1 MYFEPDAFY
10 HVFNQGNDRQRIFHN
25 RENYLYFIKKVK
37 RELAMHC
44 HIIAYCLMPN
54 HYHLLIMTPE
64 NNELVQSG
72 FGRMQVLTRKI
83 GTLQSSYTRALN
95 KQNKSSGS
103 VFRQKA
109 KAKILETPDY
119 QFACFHYI
127 HQNPL
132 RSGFVKHLKD
142 WEFSSY
148 PEYAG
153 LRRGTLPNR
162 KLAYQYLGIAEEAER
177 FASEASGVIPE
188 NLVKKIW

>member
-1 MYFEPDAFY
+1 
-10 HVFNQGNDRQRIFHN
+10 
-25 RENYLYFIKKVK
+25 
-37 RELAMHC
+37 MHC

-72 FGRMQVLTRKI
+72 FGRMQALARKI
-83 GTLQSSYTRALN
+83 GTLQSSYTKALN

-109 KAKILETPDY
+109 KAKILDNPDY
-119 QFACFHYI
+119 QYTCFHYI
-127 HQNPL
+127 HQNPF
-132 RSGFVKHLKD
+132 RSGLVKHLSD

-153 LRRGTLPNR
+153 LRRGSHPR
-162 KLAYQYLGIAEEAER
+162 KELAFKYLGIAEEGQN
-177 FASEASGVIPE
+177 FVKEASGTIPE
-188 NLVKKIW
+188 GVLKKNFSSLVV